1 MIKKGVT
8 VQSLRHWQACPLGL
22 EASMLGALQCDQFA
36 QTRAQMQGQD
46 QYQHSLVKNG
56 VAKMGHGLE

>member
-1 MIKKGVT
+1 
-8 VQSLRHWQACPLGL
+8 
-22 EASMLGALQCDQFA
+22 MLGALQCDQFA